1 MVREADPTIIV
12 ATRAVCSWLASPD
25 EEQDAR
31 WMEGTSLNRMTSDAQ
46 ARSGRSISL
55 GVFSAVLASIVLRG
69 AMLGHGTGQFDD
81 PDNYLPLARS
91 VAEGRGLALDGR
103 LTAYRP
109 PLYPLIL
116 APLFLLE
123 GQHAFV
129 VAGLLHLALG
139 AGTVA
144 LTAAATNRFGYGRR
158 RATAAA
164 WIVACDPVLAWQ
176 CRFIMTETL
185 TAFLIAGALFALA
198 LPRWRGS
205 TLGGAILGLAS
216 LSRPS
221 ILPGA
226 FLVILAALL
235 VRREPLRQRARHS
248 LLIALA
254 LLLVLTPWAVRNA
267 LVFGEPVWTTTHGGY
282 TLALANNEVYYR
294 DVLNGPAGRVW
305 TGADQWLW
313 WDSVN
318 RAAAGMPEP
327 QADRFLRDRALE
339 LALREP
345 VDFTRATLQRLA
357 RFWSIAPAMAV
368 YKPFVRYTTA
378 AWTLPLWIALG
389 LGLCRSPSWR
399 WPQITAPLMLVGLT
413 LVHAFYWTDLRM
425 RAPVVP
431 AIAVLAASATLPG
444 WMRRRRPWAAGA
456 T

>member
-1 MVREADPTIIV
+1 M
-12 ATRAVCSWLASPD
+12 S
-25 EEQDAR
+25 
-31 WMEGTSLNRMTSDAQ
+31 GDAQ

-55 GVFSAVLASIVLRG
+55 GILSALLASLILRG
-69 AMLGHGTGQFDD
+69 AMLGVGTGQFDD

-109 PLYPLIL
+109 PLYPIVL
-116 APLFLLE
+116 APLFLMD
-123 GQHAFV
+123 GPSAFV
-129 VAGLLHLALG
+129 AVGLLHLALS

-144 LTAAATNRFGYGRR
+144 LTAAAAHRFGTSRR

-164 WIVACDPVLAWQ
+164 WVVALDPVLAWQ

-185 TAFLIAGALFALA
+185 TAFLVAGAIFTLA
-198 LPRWRGS
+198 IPRWRGCI
-205 TLGGAILGLAS
+205 LGGVILGLAS

-226 FLVILAALL
+226 LLVITAALL
-235 VRREPLRQRARHS
+235 ARPEPLRQRVRHA
-248 LLIALA
+248 LLITLA
-254 LLLVLTPWAVRNA
+254 LLLTLTPWALRNT

-282 TLALANNEVYYR
+282 TLALANNETYYR
-294 DVLNGPAGRVW
+294 DVLNGPPGRVW

-327 QADRFLRDRALE
+327 QADRFLRNQA
-339 LALREP
+339 LALAVREP
-345 VDFTRATLQRLA
+345 VDFIRASLQRLA

-368 YKPFVRYTTA
+368 YKPLVRYATA
-378 AWTLPLWIALG
+378 AWTLPLWIAMG
-389 LGLCRSPSWR
+389 LGLCRRVSWQ
-399 WPQITAPLMLVGLT
+399 WPQVTAPLVLVGLN
-413 LVHAFYWTDLRM
+413 LVHALYWTDLRM

-431 AIAVLAASATLPG
+431 AIALLAASATLPG
-444 WMRRRRPWAAGA
+444 WMRPLTSDGLSSKGGRAQRNPLSQSQSP
-456 T
+456 

>member
-1 MVREADPTIIV
+1 MDEG
-12 ATRAVCSWLASPD
+12 AS
-25 EEQDAR
+25 
-31 WMEGTSLNRMTSDAQ
+31 LKRMSGDAQ
-46 ARSGRSISL
+46 PRSGRPISF
-55 GVFSAVLASIVLRG
+55 GIFSAVLASIILRG

-91 VAEGRGLALDGR
+91 VAEGRGLAFGGR

-109 PLYPLIL
+109 PLYPIIL
-116 APLFLLE
+116 APLFLPE
-123 GQHAFV
+123 SQHPFV
-129 VAGLLHLALG
+129 AVGLLHLALG

-144 LTAAATNRFGYGRR
+144 LTAAAANRWGYGRR
-158 RATAAA
+158 RASAAA
-164 WIVACDPVLAWQ
+164 WIVALDPVLAWQ

-198 LPRWRGS
+198 LPRSRGCI
-205 TLGGAILGLAS
+205 LGGAILALAS

-226 FLVILAALL
+226 FLMILAALL
-235 VRREPLRQRARHS
+235 VRPEPLRQRARHA

-254 LLLVLTPWAVRNA
+254 LLLVLTPWALRNA

-294 DVLNGPAGRVW
+294 DILNGPAGRVW

-327 QADRFLRDRALE
+327 QADRFLGDRALG
-339 LALREP
+339 LAVREP
-345 VDFTRATLQRLA
+345 VDFARASLQRLA

-368 YKPFVRYTTA
+368 YKPLVRYATA

-389 LGLCRSPSWR
+389 LGLCRRPSWR
-399 WPQITAPLMLVGLT
+399 WPQVTAPLALMGLT
-413 LVHAFYWTDLRM
+413 LVHAFYWTDMRM
-425 RAPVVP
+425 RAPIVP
-431 AIAVLAASATLPG
+431 AIALLAASATLPG
-444 WMRRRRPWAAGA
+444 WIQPSTERTRTGRVTREEEVISPGDQETTADS
-456 T
+456 

>member
-1 MVREADPTIIV
+1 
-12 ATRAVCSWLASPD
+12 LD
-25 EEQDAR
+25 EGAI
-31 WMEGTSLNRMTSDAQ
+31 LKRMSGDAQ

-55 GVFSAVLASIVLRG
+55 GIFWAVLISIILRG
-69 AMLGHGTGQFDD
+69 AMLGLGTGQFDD

-109 PLYPLIL
+109 PLYPIIL
-116 APLFLLE
+116 APLLILE
-123 GQHAFV
+123 GEHSFV
-129 VAGLLHLALG
+129 AVGLLHLALG

-144 LTAAATNRFGYGRR
+144 LTAAAANRFGYSRP
-158 RATAAA
+158 RAAAAA
-164 WIVACDPVLAWQ
+164 WIVALDPVLAWQ

-185 TAFLIAGALFALA
+185 TAFLIAAALYALA
-198 LPRWRGS
+198 LPRWRGCV
-205 TLGGAILGLAS
+205 LGGVILGLAN

-226 FLVILAALL
+226 FLVILALLL
-235 VRREPLRQRARHS
+235 VRPEPLRQRAQHAMMT
-248 LLIALA
+248 ALA
-254 LLLVLTPWAVRNA
+254 VLLVLTPWAVRNA
-267 LVFGEPVWTTTHGGY
+267 LVFGELVWTTTHGGY

-327 QADRFLRDRALE
+327 QADRFLRNQALE
-339 LALREP
+339 LAVREP

-368 YKPFVRYTTA
+368 YKPFVRYATA

-389 LGLCRSPSWR
+389 LGLSRRSSWQ
-399 WPQITAPLMLVGLT
+399 WPQISAPLMLVGLN
-413 LVHAFYWTDLRM
+413 LVHALYWTDLRM

-431 AIAVLAASATLPG
+431 AIAILAASATLPYRMLALVERKWRG
-444 WMRRRRPWAAGA
+444 RETREERAVSPGDWETA
-456 T
+456 TDS